1 MDVSK
6 GQSFVFL
13 IDVLIIPEVLKSCK
27 ILSLTLRSGGEKMKK
42 LSQFLEF
49 DMNEF
54 SSGKLY
60 QVTGIRE
67 WVDYNTKVHMGVKI
81 DTIIAKDTTSYR
93 QKDGELV
100 TNQYERLT
108 FKIKKDV
115 KVPLN
120 AYIMPINA
128 VGIVYGEYRNQ
139 LAVTADDV
147 KILQSK
153 TTA

>member
-1 MDVSK
+1 
-6 GQSFVFL
+6 
-13 IDVLIIPEVLKSCK
+13 
-27 ILSLTLRSGGEKMKK
+27 MKK
-42 LSQFLEF
+42 LSQFLKF

-108 FKIKKDV
+108 FKIKKETCQ
-115 KVPLN
+115 
-120 AYIMPINA
+120 I
-128 VGIVYGEYRNQ
+128 
-139 LAVTADDV
+139 
-147 KILQSK
+147 
-153 TTA
+153 